1 MCRSLLIYIF
11 SFSLINGLSTGEE
24 NDWENLYLDSNWS
37 EDNYIR
43 FNLMWLFKIFN
54 NFNWALFFRTII
66 NYIRSTIIKTAIDLI
81 RLKLWPGKKL
91 FIFLAY
97 KISLRT
103 NFSTYLLLFMVRSLF
118 LYLTYGYT
126 FVNHLLWPFES
137 QITLENNE
145 IFKFLKSCIYEK

>member
-1 MCRSLLIYIF
+1 MCWSLLIYIF

>member
-1 MCRSLLIYIF
+1 LCRSLLIYIF